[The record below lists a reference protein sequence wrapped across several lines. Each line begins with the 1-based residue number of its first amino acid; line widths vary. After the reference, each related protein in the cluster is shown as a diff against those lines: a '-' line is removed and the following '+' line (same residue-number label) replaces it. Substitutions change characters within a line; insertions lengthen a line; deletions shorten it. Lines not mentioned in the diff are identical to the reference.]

1 MTAKTKD
8 KKMKNQAKETERMRN
23 ERIAASNNGQTL
35 RTRTVPSK
43 KKYNRQDA
51 NRQAFKE

>member
-1 MTAKTKD
+1 VKTKD